1 MRLNILLFSNN
12 FVEMKNLTAYAGDMP
27 YGDYNRITD
36 INKLQGEY
44 ISRISDINAQAN
56 NRISEL
62 LKNYTRSF
70 EDIPAGELKT
80 VTAKRYSGGL
90 AQMADTSKDFVRVT
104 SDVAKPNV
112 KVNTINSYVSASDR
126 PAKIAD
132 SYVTASAIN
141 NKASGGYFSAH
152 STGKPAVTFIDSS
165 SVGGKALK
173 KEDSDKT
180 AQGIF
185 QKAVAVKN
193 VEGRPG
199 VINSSIGEGFATAT
213 ATTNAA
219 LKGIDFDKVEFS
231 LEEVSKA
238 AQDLKNA
245 LARIE
250 GNISKVVD
258 FSFLDKD
265 INREKDKLKNKN
277 KELIDDY
284 DAKRKK
290 AIAYLSGSDG
300 QGGIVGK
307 LKEDLKRTIN
317 VRNAILEAEGISAE
331 LYDEQ
336 YGDYISSIDDSAN
349 EYISSI
355 NDSFGDFVTENDAQ
369 YFTAEENKNVK
380 DAYDQIN
387 KLQDE
392 YKTQVEKEKESV
404 VEAYQKDLDKQKA
417 TVEEQK
423 AILEQE
429 KNKTISQYQED
440 LAKQKAEV
448 EQQQAILDKQKNEA
462 ISAYQ
467 EELQKQQADAE
478 QQKAILEQEKN
489 KAISSYQEELQKQ
502 QAEVDQQKAILEQE
516 KNNALSQYQTEL
528 QKQQAS
534 IGEQKAILEQQKNN
548 TINQYQTELQN
559 VQKQYQTELQN
570 AQNQYKAELQNA
582 QTQYNNE
589 LQKATAEI
597 EANKMQYQNEVNAAL
612 QEYQNSLNSQ
622 LQNIQMMNFLNN

>member
-12 FVEMKNLTAYAGDMP
+12 IVEMNNLTANAIDMAYA
-27 YGDYNRITD
+27 DYNNRIAD

-44 ISRISDINAQAN
+44 ISRVNEVNAN
-56 NRISEL
+56 VSKRISEL

-70 EDIPAGELKT
+70 ESIPYTELKK
-80 VTAKRYSGGL
+80 VYSKEYTGGL
-90 AQMADTSKDFVRVT
+90 AQAVGNSKSFVRAN
-104 SDVAKPNV
+104 SDIGKSQVSSNK
-112 KVNTINSYVSASDR
+112 IDSYVSAYMSNK
-126 PAKIAD
+126 PP
-132 SYVTASAIN
+132 IN
-141 NKASGGYFSAH
+141 Y
-152 STGKPAVTFIDSS
+152 ID
-165 SVGGKALK
+165 VVPFGGKAPRSGGVFRESVSDVVK
-173 KEDSDKT
+173 PVKEHLATIS
-180 AQGIF
+180 
-185 QKAVAVKN
+185 
-193 VEGRPG
+193 
-199 VINSSIGEGFATAT
+199 SSIGEGFTTVTAT
-213 ATTNAA
+213 ANSA

-231 LEEVSKA
+231 LEEVSKT

-250 GNISKVVD
+250 GNINKVVD

-336 YGDYISSIDDSAN
+336 YGDYISNIEKGAD

-355 NDSFGDFVTENDAQ
+355 NDSFGDFVAENDVNN
-369 YFTAEENKNVK
+369 FTAEENKNVK
-380 DAYDQIN
+380 DAYEQIN
-387 KLQDE
+387 KIQDD
-392 YKTQVEKEKESV
+392 YKGQVEKEKENV
-404 VEAYQKDLDKQKA
+404 VEAYQKDLDK
-417 TVEEQK
+417 QK

-429 KNKTISQYQED
+429 KNKTISQYQEE

-448 EQQQAILDKQKNEA
+448 EQQKAILEQEKEKT
-462 ISAYQ
+462 ISQYQ
-467 EELQKQQADAE
+467 EEMQKQQAEVE
-478 QQKAILEQEKN
+478 QQKAILEQEQN
-489 KAISSYQEELQKQ
+489 KTISQYQEEMQKQ
-502 QAEVDQQKAILEQE
+502 QADVEQ
-516 KNNALSQYQTEL
+516 
-528 QKQQAS
+528 
-534 IGEQKAILEQQKNN
+534 QKAILEQQKNN
-548 TINQYQTELQN
+548 TINQYQTEMQN

-570 AQNQYKAELQNA
+570 AQNQYQAELQNA
-582 QTQYNNE
+582 QTQYNSE

>member
-12 FVEMKNLTAYAGDMP
+12 IIEMTNLTAHPGNMISI
-27 YGDYNRITD
+27 GYNNRLAD

-44 ISRISDINAQAN
+44 ISRVNEVNAN
-56 NRISEL
+56 VSKRTSEL

-70 EDIPAGELKT
+70 ESIPYTELKK
-80 VTAKRYSGGL
+80 VYSKEYTGGL
-90 AQMADTSKDFVRVT
+90 AQAVGNSKSFVRAN
-104 SDVAKPNV
+104 SDIGKSQVSSNK
-112 KVNTINSYVSASDR
+112 IDSYVSAYMS
-126 PAKIAD
+126 
-132 SYVTASAIN
+132 
-141 NKASGGYFSAH
+141 NKPPIHYID
-152 STGKPAVTFIDSS
+152 AVPF
-165 SVGGKALK
+165 GGKASRSGGVFRK
-173 KEDSDKT
+173 SISDVVKPVKENPATIS
-180 AQGIF
+180 
-185 QKAVAVKN
+185 
-193 VEGRPG
+193 
-199 VINSSIGEGFATAT
+199 SSISKGFANITAP
-213 ATTNAA
+213 ANSA
-219 LKGIDFDKVEFS
+219 LKGIDFDKVEFN
-231 LEEVSKA
+231 LEDVSKA

-250 GNISKVVD
+250 RNINKVVD

-265 INREKDKLKNKN
+265 INREKDKLKSKN

-336 YGDYISSIDDSAN
+336 YGDYVSSIEDKAN

-355 NDSFGDFVTENDAQ
+355 NDSFGDFVAKSDVK

-380 DAYDQIN
+380 DAYEQIN
-387 KLQDE
+387 KIQDE
-392 YKTQVEKEKESV
+392 YKAQVEKEKNKTISQYKE
-404 VEAYQKDLDKQKA
+404 ELAKQKA
-417 TVEEQK
+417 AVEEQK
-423 AILEQE
+423 AILEKEQ
-429 KNKTISQYQED
+429 NKTISQYQE
-440 LAKQKAEV
+440 EM
-448 EQQQAILDKQKNEA
+448 
-462 ISAYQ
+462 
-467 EELQKQQADAE
+467 QKQQADVE
-478 QQKAILEQEKN
+478 QQKAILEQ
-489 KAISSYQEELQKQ
+489 Q
-502 QAEVDQQKAILEQE
+502 
-516 KNNALSQYQTEL
+516 KNNTISQYQTEL
-528 QKQQAS
+528 QKQQADVEQQKAILEQQKNNTIS
-534 IGEQKAILEQQKNN
+534 QYQTELQKQQANVEQQKAILEQQKNN
-548 TINQYQTELQN
+548 TINQYQTEMQN
-559 VQKQYQTELQN
+559 VQKQYQT
-570 AQNQYKAELQNA
+570 ELQNA